1 MLQES
6 KAITK
11 IEHRAF
17 NLNDLISTTVQD
29 YKNEIE
35 KTDSKLK
42 FMYTLKKEDIILVE
56 GDRNRL
62 NQLFANLLNNAIK
75 FTKKGT
81 ISVSIQKKDNHVII
95 SIKDIGQGIDP
106 QNIQGYL
113 QNSLRSL
120 KQVALDW
127 GYLFLKVL

>member
-1 MLQES
+1 
-6 KAITK
+6 
-11 IEHRAF
+11 
-17 NLNDLISTTVQD
+17 
-29 YKNEIE
+29 
-35 KTDSKLK
+35 
-42 FMYTLKKEDIILVE
+42 MYTLKQDDDIILVE

-95 SIKDIGQGIDP
+95 SIKDTGQGIDP